1 MVGMGRE
8 VAKEEKKEVGEER
21 GGGTCAGV
29 QPVLEV
35 EDVGVLCQVSK
46 SADRAGVPCG
56 AE

>member
-1 MVGMGRE
+1 MGRE
-8 VAKEEKKEVGEER
+8 VVEEEEKEEGER